1 MKQLTTLFPPHQ
13 VYVEPFFGGGAV
25 FFGKTPSEKEI
36 VNDLDSKLI
45 QDYKRI
51 LQAPNSVESYKIPKT
66 LLTQNRFLTETHT
79 SIPDKVIESLLR
91 RCNGFGG
98 RYIETTGVT
107 QASDERIQKVT
118 LHKSKIQRIEEYKKR
133 LNDATILNQDYRKV
147 IKKYDSGKTFFFL
160 DPPYEMSKGIN
171 YAKGSETFD
180 FEELAKTLRG
190 IKGDFLMTIN
200 DSPRIREVFREFKI
214 YPYVVKGHHSETS
227 PIGSKDRKE
236 LLVSNYTLPKKME
249 LEGGKIEDSL
259 KDYYQALRM
268 WNQLMNDPSATQ
280 EDLANAWNRLKR
292 LEVELQ
298 NAYGGFTYEALQEV
312 GQDLGEIVN
321 AAKAP
326 KPERR
331 RSDKE
336 TKAQKEARRAEEER
350 AKALKEAEERDY
362 ELLVEQDKQAAE
374 RLRKRRQDREFEE
387 GRRRDM
393 EEAMRNSG
401 SGKPKIPKGYLA
413 EAKRKAK
420 EAGYDPSKLSL
431 CKDGVHKLV
440 YKTPEGESVRFGS
453 AEHGDHIIW
462 SNLEKKGDVPSG
474 TADTK
479 RRVFRKSHQAMKGLW
494 RNNPTSPNNL
504 ALAILW

>member
-1 MKQLTTLFPPHQ
+1 MNQLTALFPAHQ

-51 LQAPNSVESYKIPKT
+51 LKAPTSFESYKMPKT
-66 LLTQNRFLTETHT
+66 LTSQNRFLTETQT
-79 SIPDKVIESLLR
+79 TIPDKVIESLLR

-98 RYIETTGVT
+98 RYLESSGVT
-107 QASDERIQKVT
+107 EATDGRIQKVT
-118 LHKSKIQRIEEYKKR
+118 LHKTKLQRMGEYKAR
-133 LNDATILNQDYRKV
+133 LEHATILNEDYRKV

-200 DSPRIREVFREFKI
+200 DSPRIREVFSGFKI

-236 LLVSNYTLPKKME
+236 LLVSNYTLPKMSG
-249 LEGGKIEDSL
+249 GGKDSDKL
-259 KDYYQALRM
+259 KKIDDKLKKINDLIIQHQ
-268 WNQLMNDPSATQ
+268 NFMNDLLSGTTGMSEAETNEYIEKTETALAKYYKDEETLNQKKMLIERGSPTSSVSSVPIRLGVTDSKLRKAMEDYRNRMRQVQDKITQ
-280 EDLANAWNRLKR
+280 EEYFKGPLT
-292 LEVELQ
+292 EVED
-298 NAYGGFTYEALQEV
+298 E
-312 GQDLGEIVN
+312 
-321 AAKAP
+321 
-326 KPERR
+326 
-331 RSDKE
+331 
-336 TKAQKEARRAEEER
+336 
-350 AKALKEAEERDY
+350 
-362 ELLVEQDKQAAE
+362 
-374 RLRKRRQDREFEE
+374 
-387 GRRRDM
+387 
-393 EEAMRNSG
+393 G
-401 SGKPKIPKGYLA
+401 SGKPRPKGYLA
-413 EAKRKAK
+413 KAK
-420 EAGYDPSKLSL
+420 KKATEAGYDPSKLSL
-431 CKDGVHKLV
+431 SKDGVHKLV
-440 YKTPEGESVRFGS
+440 YKTPEGKSVRFGS

-462 SNLEKKGDVPSG
+462 SELEKKGEVPSG
-474 TADTK
+474 TSDTK

-494 RNNPTSPNNL
+494 RENPNSPNNL

>member
-51 LQAPNSVESYKIPKT
+51 LQAPSSVESYKMPKT
-66 LLTQNRFLTETHT
+66 LTSQNRFLTETHT

-98 RYIETTGVT
+98 RYLETSGVT
-107 QASDERIQKVT
+107 EATDGRIQKVT
-118 LHKSKIQRIEEYKKR
+118 LHKSKLQRMEDYKKR

-236 LLVSNYTLPKKME
+236 LLVSNYTLPKMS
-249 LEGGKIEDSL
+249 GGTKDSDKLKKIDDKL
-259 KDYYQALRM
+259 KKINDLIIQH
-268 WNQLMNDPSATQ
+268 QKFMNDLLSGTTGMNEADTNQ
-280 EDLANAWNRLKR
+280 FIQQTEAALAKYYKDEETLNQKKMLIERGSPASSVSSVPIRLGVTDSKLRKAIEEYRNRMRQVQDTIIQDEYFKGPLT
-292 LEVELQ
+292 EVED
-298 NAYGGFTYEALQEV
+298 E
-312 GQDLGEIVN
+312 
-321 AAKAP
+321 
-326 KPERR
+326 
-331 RSDKE
+331 
-336 TKAQKEARRAEEER
+336 
-350 AKALKEAEERDY
+350 
-362 ELLVEQDKQAAE
+362 
-374 RLRKRRQDREFEE
+374 
-387 GRRRDM
+387 
-393 EEAMRNSG
+393 G
-401 SGKPKIPKGYLA
+401 SGKPNIPKGYLA
-413 EAKRKAK
+413 KAK
-420 EAGYDPSKLSL
+420 KKAKAEGYETKRLFLAD
-431 CKDGVHKLV
+431 DGVHKLV
-440 YKTPEGESVRFGS
+440 YKTPEGKEVPFGS
-453 AEHGDHIIW
+453 AKHGDHIIW
-462 SNLEKKGDVPSG
+462 SELEKKGDVPFG

-479 RRVFRKSHQAMKGLW
+479 RRVFRKSHEAMKGSW
-494 RNNPTSPNNL
+494 KSNPYSPNAL

>member
-1 MKQLTTLFPPHQ
+1 VKQLTTLFPPHQ

-51 LQAPNSVESYKIPKT
+51 LQAPSSVESYKIPKT

-118 LHKSKIQRIEEYKKR
+118 LHKSKLQRMEDYKKR

-180 FEELAKTLRG
+180 FEELAKTLRD

-236 LLVSNYTLPKKME
+236 LLVSNYTLPKMS
-249 LEGGKIEDSL
+249 GGTKDSDKLKKIDDKL
-259 KDYYQALRM
+259 KKINDLIIQHQ
-268 WNQLMNDPSATQ
+268 NFMNDLLSGTTGMNEADTN
-280 EDLANAWNRLKR
+280 EYIEKTETALAKYYKDEETLNQKKMLIERGSPASSVSSVPIRLGVTDSKLRKAIEEYRNRMRQVHNRINQDEFLKGP
-292 LEVELQ
+292 LTEVED
-298 NAYGGFTYEALQEV
+298 E
-312 GQDLGEIVN
+312 
-321 AAKAP
+321 
-326 KPERR
+326 
-331 RSDKE
+331 
-336 TKAQKEARRAEEER
+336 
-350 AKALKEAEERDY
+350 
-362 ELLVEQDKQAAE
+362 
-374 RLRKRRQDREFEE
+374 
-387 GRRRDM
+387 
-393 EEAMRNSG
+393 G
-401 SGKPKIPKGYLA
+401 SGKPRPKGYLA

-431 CKDGVHKLV
+431 CKDGVHKLA
-440 YKTPEGESVRFGS
+440 YKTPEGEIVRFGS

-462 SNLEKKGDVPSG
+462 SNLEKQGKVPSG

>member
-1 MKQLTTLFPPHQ
+1 M
-13 VYVEPFFGGGAV
+13 
-25 FFGKTPSEKEI
+25 
-36 VNDLDSKLI
+36 
-45 QDYKRI
+45 
-51 LQAPNSVESYKIPKT
+51 PKT
-66 LLTQNRFLTETHT
+66 LTSQNRFLTETHT
-79 SIPDKVIESLLR
+79 TIPDKVIESLLR

-98 RYIETTGVT
+98 RYLETTGVT
-107 QASDERIQKVT
+107 QATDGRIQKVT
-118 LHKSKIQRIEEYKKR
+118 LHKTKLQRMGEYKAR
-133 LNDATILNQDYRKV
+133 LEHATILNQDYRKV

-214 YPYVVKGHHSETS
+214 YPYIVKGHHSETS

-236 LLVSNYTLPKKME
+236 LLVSNYKLPKKME

-259 KDYYQALRM
+259 KDYYQARRM
-268 WNQLMNDPSATQ
+268 WNQLMNDPSAKV

-312 GQDLGEIVN
+312 GQDLGEILN

-336 TKAQKEARRAEEER
+336 TKAQKEARKAEEER
-350 AKALKEAEERDY
+350 AKALKEEEERDY

-401 SGKPKIPKGYLA
+401 SGKPKIPKGYLT
-413 EAKRKAK
+413 KAK
-420 EAGYDPSKLSL
+420 KKAKAEGYETKRLFLAD
-431 CKDGVHKLV
+431 DGVHKLV
-440 YKTPEGESVRFGS
+440 YKTPEGKEVPFGS
-453 AEHGDHIIW
+453 AKHGDHIIW
-462 SNLEKKGDVPSG
+462 SELEKKGDVPFG

-479 RRVFRKSHQAMKGLW
+479 RRVFRKSHEAMKGSW
-494 RNNPTSPNNL
+494 KSNPYSPNAL